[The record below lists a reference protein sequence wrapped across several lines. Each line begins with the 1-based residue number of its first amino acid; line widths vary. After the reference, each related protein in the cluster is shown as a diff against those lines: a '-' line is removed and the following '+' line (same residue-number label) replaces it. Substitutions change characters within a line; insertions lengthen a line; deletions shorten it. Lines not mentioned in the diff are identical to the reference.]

1 MRSSEHKQFTLE
13 EYQQDS
19 LRVFDLAGE
28 IGKVEIVGN
37 DGNLVMTI
45 DRQNPRSDEVLS
57 VD

>member
-1 MRSSEHKQFTLE
+1 MSSEHKQFTLE

-28 IGKVEIVGN
+28 IGKVEIVDN

-45 DRQNPRSDEVLS
+45 DRQNPRSDEVL
-57 VD
+57 